1 LCIKMVFQFL
11 LPLLYAGSYAD
22 ILVSSTDYPD
32 PDVVMNGLT
41 SIRWQNGE
49 MNSEDINYS
58 SHKTF
63 WVWASDKT
71 RDIKIHLE
79 SLDTKILAVGAYSS
93 TPQVNVQ
100 NANDIEM
107 TVCK

>member
-1 LCIKMVFQFL
+1 MVFLFL
-11 LPLLYAGSYAD
+11 LPLLYAGSYAT

-32 PDVVMNGLT
+32 PDVVFDGKT
-41 SIRWQNGE
+41 TFIWQNGG
-49 MNSEDINYS
+49 MSSEDINYS
-58 SHKTF
+58 SHKSF

-71 RDIKIHLE
+71 RDLKIHLE

-107 TVCK
+107 PVCK